1 MSLLWMDYEPEFHEL
16 VDTSFEC
23 ERESHPE
30 YFADM
35 SERVKNIIYRDT
47 RYNIDFLYTSYTLED
62 ERIMSDYAVWLF
74 KLMDPILRFDKSD
87 MTADYVVRHFECI
100 KRAAKRVVGN
110 DEEKLAKLA
119 ELMSLAQ
126 EKVRECALREPR
138 SWTKDGADATAA
150 VSVPESETGADSGF
164 AVSAYENEVQQ
175 YMDSLMKKNTKKT
188 IYLVRDFIE
197 KGIPVNDV
205 YVEILAE
212 SMRRVGE
219 LWHESKIS
227 VDNEHYCTSVTQMAM
242 AQMYPELFAAER
254 KNRTILCA
262 CPGTE
267 LHEMGARMVADIFEN
282 GGWDS
287 VYLGAAVPHDAML
300 EAIRDNEPD
309 LVSLSVTMPQH
320 LIACR
325 DLIYDIRKEFP
336 DILIAVG
343 GQAFRSTNDIWKQ
356 WPVDIYSVDARDFL
370 EQADNMIDSMINGV
384 NN

>member
-1 MSLLWMDYEPEFHEL
+1 MSLLWMDHEPEFRDL
-16 VDTSFEC
+16 VETSFEC

-47 RYNIDFLYTSYTLED
+47 RYNIDFLYTSYALDE
-62 ERIMSDYAVWLF
+62 ERIMADYAVWLF
-74 KLMDPILRFDKSD
+74 KLMDPILKFDKSD

-100 KRAAKRVVGN
+100 KRAAKRVVG
-110 DEEKLAKLA
+110 DDPEKLSKLA
-119 ELMSLAQ
+119 GLMSLAQ
-126 EKVRECALREPR
+126 ERVRECAAREPR
-138 SWTKDGADATAA
+138 SWTPDGDA
-150 VSVPESETGADSGF
+150 SGQPGAGTDEGF
-164 AVSAYENEVQQ
+164 AVSAYESEIQQ

-188 IYLVRDFIE
+188 IYLVRDLIE

-227 VDNEHYCTSVTQMAM
+227 VDTEHYCTSVTQMAM

-287 VYLGAAVPHDAML
+287 IYLGAAVPHDAML

-325 DLIYDIRKEFP
+325 DLIYDIREEFP
-336 DILIAVG
+336 NILIAVG
-343 GQAFRSTNDIWKQ
+343 GQAFRSTDGIWKQ
-356 WPVDIYSVDARDFL
+356 WPVDIYSVDAREFL
-370 EQADNMIDSMINGV
+370 EKADNMIDGV
-384 NN
+384 NDR